1 MGTLSGDA
9 SKKVIYFKIHFLL
22 RATSSSSYE
31 VLGSCDG
38 IVGFC

>member
-9 SKKVIYFKIHFLL
+9 AKKKVRYFEIPFLL
-22 RATSSSSYE
+22 RASSYE

-38 IVGFC
+38 IVGSC